1 MSTATAPLL
10 PELSTAA
17 TQVRALVHDA
27 IRSLR
32 HPSRLAWWGTCVA
45 LMWVAGIAGDA
56 YTTLAMMA
64 TGLYEEANGVA
75 AAGMGTLGPVGYTIA
90 ASTLCAG
97 MALVTIGRPRG
108 LYAWTVWTLL
118 ALAGLAK
125 LVTAVMNVV
134 VWLS

>member
-1 MSTATAPLL
+1 MSTATVPPL

-17 TQVRALVHDA
+17 TQVRSLMHDG
-27 IRSLR
+27 IRSVR
-32 HPSRLAWWGTCVA
+32 HPSQLTWWRTSVA
-45 LMWVAGIAGDA
+45 LMWLVGIAGDA

-75 AAGMGTLGPVGYTIA
+75 AAGMGALGPVGYTSA
-90 ASTLCAG
+90 ASALCAG
-97 MALVTIGRPRG
+97 MALVTTGRPRG